1 MSSGAAAG
9 RQGVKYM
16 LLMHADPAATKAM
29 TAAQRA
35 EIADKHGRLIPELTG
50 PAEVLNGAGLAYP
63 EQTRTLR
70 YRPGAEPAESAGP
83 LVAGSEH
90 LTAYYVVECADA
102 ERAREIGALLVDFH
116 VTAVEVR
123 AVHDWFG
130 MGDPPP
136 GPPGRSD
143 PGEAGAALTG

>member
-1 MSSGAAAG
+1 
-9 RQGVKYM
+9 M

-29 TAAQRA
+29 TAAERA
-35 EIADKHGRLIPELTG
+35 VIADKHGRLVPELTTST
-50 PAEVLNGAGLAYP
+50 EVLNGAGLAYP

-70 YRPGAEPAESAGP
+70 YRPDAEPAASDGP
-83 LVAGSEH
+83 LVAGTEQ
-90 LTAYYVVECADA
+90 LTAYYVVECESAG
-102 ERAREIGALLVDFH
+102 RAREIGALLLDFH

-136 GPPGRSD
+136 GAPGHGD
-143 PGEAGAALTG
+143 PGAAVTG

>member
-1 MSSGAAAG
+1 MSSGGAAG

-29 TAAQRA
+29 TAQDRA
-35 EIADKHGRLIPELTG
+35 EIADKHGRLIPELT
-50 PAEVLNGAGLAYP
+50 AESELLNGAGLAYP
-63 EQTRTLR
+63 EQTRTFR
-70 YRPGAEPAESAGP
+70 YRPGADPAGSDGP
-83 LVAGSEH
+83 LVAGTEH
-90 LTAYYVVECADA
+90 LTAYYVVECAGPD
-102 ERAREIGALLVDFH
+102 RAHEIAALLVDFH

-136 GPPGRSD
+136 GPPGHGD
-143 PGEAGAALTG
+143 PGDAGAALTG